1 VVAVIEMGQARAGE
15 NFSVAGRLLPATLRR
30 DLLAIYAYAR
40 SVDDIGD
47 EGSLAAPDRLAAL
60 AAVDADLD
68 RLFAGEHPRLGFVAG
83 LAGTVAVHRLSREP
97 FADLVAANRQDQ
109 HVSSYAS
116 WAELRDYCRLSAEPV
131 GRLVLGVVGAA
142 TADRVAAADRI
153 CTGLQVVEHL
163 QDVGED
169 ARAGR
174 VYLPADDL
182 ARFGVATADLTAPTS
197 RRELRGLLAF
207 EGARARDLLESGSM
221 LVSSLRGA
229 PRLAVAGFVA
239 GGLAAL
245 DALAGAGWDVLVEQ
259 VRPRRSRTMALTASL
274 VARGT
279 AGPRR

>member
-83 LAGTVAVHRLSREP
+83 LAGTVAVHRLPREP

-142 TADRVAAADRI
+142 TADRVAAADRV

>member
-83 LAGTVAVHRLSREP
+83 LAGTVAVHRLPREP

>member
-1 VVAVIEMGQARAGE
+1 MVAVIEMGQARAGE

-83 LAGTVAVHRLSREP
+83 LAGTVAVHRLPREP

-142 TADRVAAADRI
+142 TADRVAAADRV

>member
-1 VVAVIEMGQARAGE
+1 MVAVIEMGQARAGE

-83 LAGTVAVHRLSREP
+83 LAGMVAAHRLPREP

>member
-47 EGSLAAPDRLAAL
+47 EGSLAGPDRLAAL

-83 LAGTVAVHRLSREP
+83 LAVTVAAHRLPREP

>member
-1 VVAVIEMGQARAGE
+1 MVAVIEMGQARAGE

-47 EGSLAAPDRLAAL
+47 EGSLAGPDRLAAL

-83 LAGTVAVHRLSREP
+83 LAVTVAAHRLPREP

>member
-1 VVAVIEMGQARAGE
+1 MVAVIEMGQARAGE

-83 LAGTVAVHRLSREP
+83 LAGTVAVHRLPREP

>member
-1 VVAVIEMGQARAGE
+1 MVAVIEMGQARAGE

-83 LAGTVAVHRLSREP
+83 LAGTVAVHRLPREP
-97 FADLVAANRQDQ
+97 FADLVAANRHDQ

>member
-1 VVAVIEMGQARAGE
+1 MVAVIEMGQARAGE

-68 RLFAGEHPRLGFVAG
+68 RLFAGEHPRLSFVAG
-83 LAGTVAVHRLSREP
+83 LAGTVAAHRLPREP

-142 TADRVAAADRI
+142 TADRVAAADRV

-259 VRPRRSRTMALTASL
+259 VRPRRSQTMALTASL

>member
-1 VVAVIEMGQARAGE
+1 MVAVIEMGQARAGE

-68 RLFAGEHPRLGFVAG
+68 RLFAGEHPRLSFVAG
-83 LAGTVAVHRLSREP
+83 LAGTVAAHRLPREP

-142 TADRVAAADRI
+142 TADRVAAAGRV

-259 VRPRRSRTMALTASL
+259 VRPRRSQTMALTASL
-274 VARGT
+274 VARGA

>member
-1 VVAVIEMGQARAGE
+1 MVAVIEMGQARAGE

-83 LAGTVAVHRLSREP
+83 LAGTVAVHRLPREP

-207 EGARARDLLESGSM
+207 EGARARDLLQSGSM

-259 VRPRRSRTMALTASL
+259 VRPRRSQTMALTASL

>member
-1 VVAVIEMGQARAGE
+1 MVAVIEMGQARAGE